1 MISLGWIRD
10 LHGAEPEHA
19 RDGELATSRQA
30 ELPDLQF
37 GQSPALTF
45 QSYSAILQGSAEESS
60 THP

>member
-1 MISLGWIRD
+1 MRD
-10 LHGAEPEHA
+10 LHGAEPEHS